1 MDCLMKTHSFLALIV
16 ALIASAQGAST
27 FTSSSAPAAAYWSFQ
42 TDASDTTWQATI
54 SRQQGFLGN
63 PSLTFSGTGALT
75 TGTNNGATFQYDS
88 KVYAG
93 GGETRTAG
101 WQHTG
106 TNAWTNDKNF
116 ILTLN
121 TTGYT
126 DLNIRFDAR
135 TAANPTPHTQAPSS
149 YTIHYSIDG
158 GNNWTLASLPA
169 SWTANAAYQE
179 VAVNFSSITDIN
191 NQADVRI
198 RFTLDDGPATAP
210 TVSTTRNVRVDNF
223 LVTAVPEP
231 SSLALALA
239 GCLLGFRRHR
249 GR

>member
-1 MDCLMKTHSFLALIV
+1 MKPHPFLVLIV
-16 ALIASAQGAST
+16 ALTVSAHGAST

-42 TDASDTTWQATI
+42 TDASDTAWQSTI

-63 PSLTFSGTGALT
+63 PDLTFSGTGVLG

-93 GGETRTAG
+93 GGETRAAG

-106 TNAWTNDKNF
+106 TNPWVNDKNF

-158 GNNWTLASLPA
+158 GSNWVLATLPA
-169 SWTANAAYQE
+169 SWTANAAHQE

-198 RFTLDDGPATAP
+198 RFTLDDGLDTAP
-210 TVSTTRNVRVDNF
+210 TASATRNVRVDNL

-231 SSLALALA
+231 SALALSLV
-239 GCLLGFRRHR
+239 GVLFGFRRQRAH
-249 GR
+249 